1 MQQITLTKGAAAFV
15 DDEDFAFLQTLRTPN
30 GRSIPAWCLNGGY
43 AYNTKLGLLH
53 RFLMQAPPGVDVDH
67 INGNKLDCRRDNMR
81 FCTGAQ
87 NQQNRKTKFQGYS
100 QFKGAHW
107 DKHRQF
113 WMARI
118 RIDKKLVYLGSFG
131 TDKEAGAAYNEAARK
146 HFGEFASLNDLENT
160 PISPLRRTRT

>member
-1 MQQITLTKGAAAFV
+1 MKEVELTQGRKALV
-15 DDEDFAFLQTLRTPN
+15 DDEDWVLLQSLVSKH
-30 GRSIPAWCLNGGY
+30 GRVMRWCVNAGY
-43 AYNTKLGLLH
+43 AYNKTHGLLH
-53 RFLMQAPPGVDVDH
+53 RFLMQAPPGIDVDH

-81 FCTGAQ
+81 FCTDAQ
-87 NQQNRKTKFQGYS
+87 NQQNRKAKFQGYS

-107 DKHRQF
+107 DKNRQF

-118 RIDKKLVYLGSFG
+118 RIDKKLVYIGSFD
-131 TDKEAGAAYNEAARK
+131 TDKEAGAAYNETARK